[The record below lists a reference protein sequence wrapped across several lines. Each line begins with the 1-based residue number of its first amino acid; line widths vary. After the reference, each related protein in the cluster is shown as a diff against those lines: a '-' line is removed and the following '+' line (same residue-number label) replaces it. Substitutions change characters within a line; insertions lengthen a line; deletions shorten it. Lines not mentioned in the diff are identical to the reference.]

1 MVGELPAEH
10 AETDVE
16 AQPGPQIAH
25 SLLRFVLAVRYRKNV
40 VIATMVVAA
49 LLGALY
55 FATATRYYGAKAALL
70 VSQTGPDTLNASM
83 TGEESLRRNTMP
95 TFENMIRSAKV
106 LEGAIQR
113 LGPDDLV
120 DLAGAPQGQWVSRLQ
135 KNLRAKTIRSTS
147 ILEIT
152 YDSRDPRV
160 AVSVVRAAVQSYLDF
175 VDQIHKGT
183 TGEIREIL
191 VKERGEL
198 ADKLARK
205 QEELLA
211 ARRHFADMGFRSDGK
226 TLHPLVQRAVY
237 FNEALVGV
245 QKQRVE
251 LDASLAA
258 VETSVRNGEDLG
270 QHLMAVADAVGR
282 ELLLSSLGLGSRDT
296 ATQASLEQALVADRA
311 QLATVQQ
318 NLGPAH
324 PEVIALAEKVQQT
337 EQFLQGYQ
345 ERINQRVSDL
355 RKSRLG
361 PWLVQMV
368 RQKLDEVR
376 QKEAMLQARFE
387 ETRSEAIDLSG
398 QLAEVETL
406 ERDVKRLADMNDV
419 LLNQIASL
427 DLRHSGQEIR
437 VAVTQEPVVADKPI
451 SPRLSYVALVSL
463 AGGFGIGLVL
473 VHLLDALDDRFRS
486 VEEMQRRLGVP
497 VLSLVQQMQMPD
509 GAGLEALVMHAA
521 PASAESEAFRTLRT
535 ALELAHPGARQIV
548 VSSAEPGDGKTTVLA
563 NLAVGYAQCDKR
575 ALLIDADLRR
585 PGLTSLMGFRGP
597 TGLSEIL
604 RSEGEIAEMAPAHI
618 RPSGIG
624 GLDVLPSGPRPTHPA
639 ELLGS
644 PRLSQLLAWA
654 ETFYDQILI
663 DSPPALAT
671 SDAAIIG
678 RLVDGVILVVHPAK
692 NRRRL
697 VVRLVES
704 LNMLKI
710 SVLGIAV
717 NRIHSSRDRG
727 YYGYHGSYGF
737 EVVYAPD
744 YDHDEPFETTDP
756 AVPAPAGDGDERNL
770 ADQSGEEPRGHIVPR
785 RVA

>member
-1 MVGELPAEH
+1 MAGELPVEH
-10 AETDVE
+10 AERE
-16 AQPGPQIAH
+16 IESPPGAQIAH
-25 SLLRFVLAVRYRKNV
+25 DLLRFVLAVRYRKNV

-55 FATATRYYGAKAALL
+55 FATATRYYGATAALL
-70 VSQTGPDTLNASM
+70 VSQTGPDTLNTSM

-95 TFENMIRSAKV
+95 TFENMIRSTKV
-106 LEGAIQR
+106 LEGAVQR
-113 LGPDDLV
+113 LGPDDFV
-120 DLAGAPQGQWVSRLQ
+120 DLAGVSQAGWASRLQ
-135 KNLRAKTIRSTS
+135 KNLSAKTIRSTS

-152 YDSRDPRV
+152 YSSRDPRV
-160 AVSVVRAAVQSYLDF
+160 AVNVVRAVVQSYLDF
-175 VDQIHKGT
+175 MDQIHKGT
-183 TGEIREIL
+183 TGEIRKIL
-191 VKERGEL
+191 VQQRGEL
-198 ADKLARK
+198 ADKLAVK
-205 QEELLA
+205 QEELLV

-237 FNEALVGV
+237 FNEALSGV
-245 QKQRVE
+245 ERQRVE
-251 LDASLAA
+251 LEASLAA
-258 VETSVRNGEDLG
+258 VERSVRNGEDLG

-282 ELLLSSLGLGSRDT
+282 ELLLSSLGLGSRDA
-296 ATQASLEQALVADRA
+296 ATQANIEQDLVADRA

-324 PEVIALAEKVQQT
+324 PEVIALSEKVQKA

-345 ERINQRVSDL
+345 ERISQRVAEL
-355 RKSRLG
+355 RRSQLG
-361 PWLVQMV
+361 PWLVQIV

-376 QKEAMLQARFE
+376 QKEAMFQARFE

-398 QLAEVETL
+398 QMGELETL
-406 ERDVKRLADMNDV
+406 ERDVKRLCDMNDV

-427 DLRHSGQEIR
+427 DLRHGGQEIR
-437 VAVTQEPVVADKPI
+437 VAVIHEPVVASNPI
-451 SPRLSYVALVSL
+451 SPRLSYVGLVSL

-473 VHLLDALDDRFRS
+473 VHLLDLLDDRFRS

-497 VLSLVQQMQMPD
+497 VLSLVQQMQVPE
-509 GAGLEALVMHAA
+509 GAGLEGLVMHTA

-548 VSSAEPGDGKTTVLA
+548 VSSAEPGDGKTTILA

-575 ALLIDADLRR
+575 TLLVDADLRR

-597 TGLSEIL
+597 SGLSEIL
-604 RSEGEIAEMAPAHI
+604 RSEGEIAKVAPAHI
-618 RPSGIG
+618 RPSGIQ

-654 ETFYDQILI
+654 ETVYDQILV

-678 RLVDGVILVVHPAK
+678 RLVDGMILVVHPAK

-697 VVRLVES
+697 VIRLVAS
-704 LNMLKI
+704 LTMLKI
-710 SVLGIAV
+710 PALGIV
-717 NRIHSSRDRG
+717 LNQIHSRRDPG

-737 EVVYAPD
+737 DIVYAPE
-744 YDHDEPFETTDP
+744 YDNDEVLETKE
-756 AVPAPAGDGDERNL
+756 PAPPAPEEHRRQRTLGERP
-770 ADQSGEEPRGHIVPR
+770 GEESRGHIIPR